1 MMEERK
7 AQYFFPTGPHFG
19 ALSLGIAVFFHDYWF
34 CLMASSSTFPIPN
47 LCLLAHW
54 TCVV

>member
-7 AQYFFPTGPHFG
+7 AQYFFPTSPFFR
-19 ALSLGIAVFFHDYWF
+19 ALSLGIAVFLHDD
-34 CLMASSSTFPIPN
+34 CLFTVAPSSTVLILN
-47 LCLLAHW
+47 CLLAHW